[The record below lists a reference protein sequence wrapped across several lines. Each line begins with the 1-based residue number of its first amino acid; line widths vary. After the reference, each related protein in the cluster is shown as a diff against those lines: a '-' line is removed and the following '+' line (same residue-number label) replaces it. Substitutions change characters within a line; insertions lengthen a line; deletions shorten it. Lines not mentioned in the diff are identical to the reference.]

1 MFCLDTDVASAILRP
16 GAGPPNL
23 ARRLGVL
30 LPESQFT
37 TSITLGELLYGARKR
52 RSEALEKDIERLF
65 AGDIQVVPFDD
76 LAAGVYADIRV
87 ELEAAGR
94 RLEDPDLR
102 IAAICL
108 AHDLTLVT
116 GNVRH
121 FERVPELRVENWL
134 E

>member
-1 MFCLDTDVASAILRP
+1 MTCTAPGGGKARLCTGQSKSTSGGDVSILLFDEP
-16 GAGPPNL
+16 A
-23 ARRLGVL
+23 AR
-30 LPESQFT
+30 S
-37 TSITLGELLYGARKR
+37 
-52 RSEALEKDIERLF
+52 
-65 AGDIQVVPFDD
+65 
-76 LAAGVYADIRV
+76 YAEIRV

-94 RLEDPDLR
+94 RLEDPDIR

-121 FERVPELRVENWL
+121 FERVPGLRVENWL

>member
-94 RLEDPDLR
+94 RLDDPDLR

>member
-1 MFCLDTDVASAILRP
+1 LRC
-16 GAGPPNL
+16 GSTW
-23 ARRLGVL
+23 RRTRSCAEPV
-30 LPESQFT
+30 PK
-37 TSITLGELLYGARKR
+37 LGELLYGAGR
-52 RSEALEKDIERLF
+52 RQSAALHRAIEEYVG
-65 AGDIQVVPFDD
+65 GDVSILPFDEP
-76 LAAGVYADIRV
+76 ATRSYADIRV

-121 FERVPELRVENWL
+121 FERVLGLRVENWL